1 MNPIEAEAALLL
13 IITQK
18 SQNTTRDHLGGGD
31 HAVGVHDPVR
41 VLLSDLGDEE
51 GSHAGASASSQ
62 GVGQLE
68 SLQTVAR
75 LGLLPHNVQNRVNQL
90 GA

>member
-51 GSHAGASASSQ
+51 G
-62 GVGQLE
+62 
-68 SLQTVAR
+68 
-75 LGLLPHNVQNRVNQL
+75 PHP
-90 GA
+90 